1 MSEVNLVALKAK
13 IFQWA
18 ETPPNEIL
26 NEMAMTPGEQG
37 ALVGQLDKTLG
48 DKNNRYIVLGW
59 LFNEDHKPMS
69 SKELSDGQWYSL
81 YKWVD
86 FWKNPEDE
94 KWYPIESFTM
104 ECLAVFN
111 AAVKEIYVSD
121 LEAQRYFEDQLDPD
135 DQMPVAVGKMGGEV
149 VEITESDHDTSDTT
163 KERRGAPMTLR
174 THTRFGKM
182 LARDAKRPQRTESDI
197 MKELGYD

>member
-1 MSEVNLVALKAK
+1 MSQTNLIALKAK
-13 IFQWA
+13 ILNWA
-18 ETPPNEIL
+18 RTPAHEIL
-26 NEMAMTPGEQG
+26 GEMAMTKGELG

-59 LFNEDHKPMS
+59 LFKEDNKRMS
-69 SKELSDGQWYSL
+69 SKELSDGQWYAL

-86 FWKNPEDE
+86 FWLNPEDD

-104 ECLAVFN
+104 ECLDVFN

-135 DQMPVAVGKMGGEV
+135 DLMPTAVGHLGGEV
-149 VEITESDHDTSDTT
+149 VEMTDSDHDTSNPD

-174 THTRFGKM
+174 THTRYGKQ
-182 LARDAKRPQRTESDI
+182 LARDERRPQRTENQI